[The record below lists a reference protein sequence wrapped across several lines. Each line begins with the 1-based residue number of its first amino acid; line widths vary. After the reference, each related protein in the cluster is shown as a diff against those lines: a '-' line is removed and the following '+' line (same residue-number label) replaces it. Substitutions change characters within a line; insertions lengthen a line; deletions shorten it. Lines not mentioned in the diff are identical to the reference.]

1 VCVTEPGSE
10 KPPRG
15 CELGNLGRGR
25 TFRSAVRCASPGGL
39 DPVREEETEAGTCAE
54 QTVGDVGKGMEGP
67 WDATSPTMKVPIVPP
82 TEAHATAKR
91 AMPLEEGDAALKA
104 CMNDINMCGG
114 VAQASVHRAPS
125 VRMFMEQ
132 VRRALDAERHGSQA
146 YPHADTYTN
155 TPQPA
160 HRCSTLPQPGKKGSA
175 KG

>member
-1 VCVTEPGSE
+1 
-10 KPPRG
+10 
-15 CELGNLGRGR
+15 
-25 TFRSAVRCASPGGL
+25 
-39 DPVREEETEAGTCAE
+39 
-54 QTVGDVGKGMEGP
+54 MEGP
-67 WDATSPTMKVPIVPP
+67 WDPTSPTTKVPIVPP
-82 TEAHATAKR
+82 AEAHATAKR
-91 AMPLEEGDAALKA
+91 AMPLQRRAADLRLIKA